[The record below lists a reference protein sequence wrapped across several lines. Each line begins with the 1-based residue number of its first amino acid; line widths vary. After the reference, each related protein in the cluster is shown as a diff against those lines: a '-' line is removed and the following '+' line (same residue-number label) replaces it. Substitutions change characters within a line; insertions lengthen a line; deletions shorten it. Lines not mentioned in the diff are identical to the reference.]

1 MTKGT
6 MLTIIFKK
14 IQQEEDERA
23 AFQQICYVLQPTRSG
38 VNRVG
43 IENKGGSR
51 WIVSDKE
58 EMEAEIAQGNVEKLL
73 QANNTLLRKEPLCSW
88 FGEEGDFDR
97 WDQIVDGKIG
107 LPPNFEAE
115 EGTRLWLKNTK
126 HLNLRRKN
134 RMVNGG
140 ICQKLVKNERDHH
153 ISSGPSLQSFQSS
166 IGSQCCSKNLFY
178 FGIDPTSFWLYTKG
192 MVPIGC
198 RYGT

>member
-1 MTKGT
+1 
-6 MLTIIFKK
+6 MLTIIFEK

-107 LPPNFEAE
+107 LPPNFGAE
-115 EGTRLWLKNTK
+115 EGTRLWLE
-126 HLNLRRKN
+126 RRKN
-134 RMVNGG
+134 RMVNGRM
-140 ICQKLVKNERDHH
+140 CQKLV
-153 ISSGPSLQSFQSS
+153 
-166 IGSQCCSKNLFY
+166 
-178 FGIDPTSFWLYTKG
+178 
-192 MVPIGC
+192 
-198 RYGT
+198 